1 MLQASNTMK
10 CVILGDLSARISYF
24 MTILFPPTTRIYLT
38 EILQHVQQF
47 EIHITKANTH
57 NNVALNTNA
66 TLVLILKVLLN
77 PGAPCRGLLMS
88 SIFCWNASVLSRMWV
103 KIAFIRKHQTMQCS
117 VNVTE
122 MIDFCKAEK
131 VPCEYRTLLCIVI
144 GLYVLLDCRLRHIMY
159 SF

>member
-47 EIHITKANTH
+47 EIHITKAN
-57 NNVALNTNA
+57 NVALNTNA

-88 SIFCWNASVLSRMWV
+88 SIFC
-103 KIAFIRKHQTMQCS
+103 
-117 VNVTE
+117 
-122 MIDFCKAEK
+122 
-131 VPCEYRTLLCIVI
+131 
-144 GLYVLLDCRLRHIMY
+144 
-159 SF
+159 